1 MKLSMMDKKSNL
13 TDLRVVFQQRADG
26 VHLPLIES
34 EYQSEKDSVKVTCT
48 GHLSVNGHLHQGGT
62 LTESAQRALDVY
74 LKDGID
80 ALCDAISGEFA
91 LLVLDRN
98 KLYLIADLSGIVPL
112 YWGTTDNSKGETHV
126 VVSTSLAEVA
136 KTLHSIDGKRLQP
149 NKMFLSAFIADV
161 LHLLDASHQTIC
173 PLEGIQ
179 RVPGS
184 SRVALD
190 LSTQKEVVQRYW
202 DVNEIQ
208 TQQMDLSTAI
218 QTLSDTL
225 EASVRECFSHGKV
238 AISLSGGID
247 SGSLAYFASEYS
259 KSECICLTAGLDQ
272 WPEIDETS
280 LAAKTAKHLGLDL
293 HVVDCNAAFPFAT
306 IEPRLVYKYGLPV
319 NILHQSEVCTAEAA
333 RQLGANVMVYGSG
346 GDGLFG
352 IGHTPDYISGLVRSA
367 KFADAFRH
375 LNGWMRRLGVSPF
388 GAISA
393 ARNSRGWSPPALPPF
408 LAETQGLIDLLVD
421 TARNASNS
429 IKERVR
435 NLNAEFKLSE
445 TPWTLSAVYVPRN
458 MRILNPFS
466 TREVIEA
473 SFAIP
478 QWFIQ
483 HPSEYKWLL
492 RQLMKSKAPE
502 MQFDPVGGYY
512 DSIIRQGA
520 ILAQD
525 RIKAYFQEEC
535 RLVNYN
541 IVSSLH
547 IKEYIEACWR
557 DLDVLAWSAGGTGF
571 FFWNAISA
579 EMWLRGFEEEY
590 NT

>member
-1 MKLSMMDKKSNL
+1 MRVLLRQCSNSIH
-13 TDLRVVFQQRADG
+13 FSS
-26 VHLPLIES
+26 IES
-34 EYQSEKDSVKVTCT
+34 EYQSERDSVRVICT

-62 LTESAQRALDVY
+62 LIESAQRALDVY

-393 ARNSRGWSPPALPPF
+393 ARSSRGWSLPALPPF
-408 LAETQGLIDLLVD
+408 LTDTHTQGFFDHLAD
-421 TARNASNS
+421 TAIDAPNS

-435 NLNAEFKLSE
+435 LWNSGLTTSE
-445 TPWTLSAVYVPRN
+445 SWWTRAAICVPRN
-458 MRILNPFS
+458 MKILHPLLL
-466 TREVIEA
+466 RQVVEA

-483 HPSEYKWLL
+483 HPSEYKWILN
-492 RQLMKSKAPE
+492 RIMERKSPD
-502 MQFDPVGGYY
+502 MQFKGTPNGYGIIMRRGIPLVRDQLLDY
-512 DSIIRQGA
+512 FADS
-520 ILAQD
+520 
-525 RIKAYFQEEC
+525 C
-535 RLVNYN
+535 RLIADGIITSDSKDYVQGF
-541 IVSSLH
+541 IQEPELFERSL
-547 IKEYIEACWR
+547 
-557 DLDVLAWSAGGTGF
+557 DGTGYWL
-571 FFWNAISA
+571 WNMISA
-579 EMWLRGFEEEY
+579 EMWLRGFEEVEG
-590 NT
+590 T